1 MYAIDLFTSLISKN
15 CMSFLLRKISV
26 LVLFRVRRAAAG
38 LPEQEVVLTPPAT
51 QVVSYVR

>member
-15 CMSFLLRKISV
+15 CMSFLMCKYSV

-38 LPEQEVVLTPPAT
+38 LPEQEVVLTQPAT